1 MEPPPV
7 ALVTGGS
14 SGIGAAICDRFSARG
29 DRVFNA
35 DLADRNEP
43 GGATFVECD
52 VTSDAAV
59 EAVVRKLD
67 ADVGKLDILVNNAGG
82 AGSPYPIAEMTTQ
95 SWNSAFELLLGA
107 PRRMT
112 TAFLPLLERS
122 SSANIVN
129 IASICGLQP
138 GWGGAAYSVAKA
150 ALIKLTEEA
159 AAEFARRGIQV
170 NAVSPGFIPTPIFG
184 RTRGLTPDR
193 GEVLRQAIESR
204 AHDAQPL
211 PRPGSADAIAAAV
224 AYLTSPDAAFVTGTN
239 LVVDGGLSLAPAHM
253 WDASSTSPVARI
265 LAEARSSLEV
275 DEGGAG

>member
-1 MEPPPV
+1 MEPPLV

-14 SGIGAAICDRFSARG
+14 SGIGAAICDRLCSRG

-35 DLADRNEP
+35 DLVDRGEA
-43 GGATFVECD
+43 GGAKFIECD

-59 EAVVRKLD
+59 EAAVRRLEAD
-67 ADVGKLDILVNNAGG
+67 AGRLDILVNNAGG
-82 AGSPYPIAEMTTQ
+82 AGSPYAIAEMTTE

-107 PRRMT
+107 PRRMI
-112 TAFLPLLERS
+112 TACLPLLERS

-150 ALIKLTEEA
+150 ALIKLTEES

-184 RTRGLTPDR
+184 RTRGLTPER
-193 GEVLRQAIESR
+193 GELLRQAIEDR

-211 PRPGSADAIAAAV
+211 PRSGSADAIAAAV
-224 AYLTSPDAAFVTGTN
+224 AYLSSQDAAFVTGTN
-239 LVVDGGLSLAPAHM
+239 LVVDGGLSLVPAHM
-253 WDASSTSPVARI
+253 WSVGSASPIATV
-265 LAEARSSLEV
+265 LAEARSAL
-275 DEGGAG
+275 GAEE